1 MSLVTILP
9 LPACAAEMRDK
20 ELYSTHFNERGLTM
34 PELSGE

>member
-9 LPACAAEMRDK
+9 LPACAGEMRDK